1 MSWLVSS
8 RVARDALP
16 LTYLL
21 TCSFIDQ
28 WNFVLSPENGS
39 QDASGN
45 YCRTWLP
52 ELSRLST
59 KHLHQ
64 PWKAPADV
72 LAQAGVCLGES
83 YPHRIVSDLPA
94 ARRVT
99 VQALLATRAAALDFN
114 DPGGY
119 DLVTVDGTRTRVF
132 TKQEFRLDANGQPKG
147 DGGGAA
153 GGAPAG
159 GRGSRR
165 GGGAATGRS
174 SRVRVRGGA
183 VRRFEIR

>member
-1 MSWLVSS
+1 M
-8 RVARDALP
+8 
-16 LTYLL
+16 
-21 TCSFIDQ
+21 
-28 WNFVLSPENGS
+28 LSPENGS

-52 ELSRLST
+52 ELARLPT

-64 PWKAPADV
+64 PWKAPADM
-72 LAQAGVCLGES
+72 LAQAGVRLGES

-147 DGGGAA
+147 DGGDAA
-153 GGAPAG
+153 GGAPAR

-165 GGGAATGRS
+165 GGGAAAGPS
-174 SRVRVRGGA
+174 SRGRGRGGA
-183 VRRFEIR
+183 APPQRGIDTYFKSGAECVT